1 MKSNLKAGPRD
12 TVRRGELKELR
23 RRGLIPAVVYGFG
36 KEAEKIQIDILDLKP
51 VLKEA
56 HGSTLLIDLALEGKG
71 NAVTTVI
78 REVQRHP
85 VSREILHCDLLKV
98 DMKRK
103 YHVTVPV
110 IVTGESVGVKNFGGV
125 VDQNLREIEINC
137 RPAEI
142 PEHYTLDVTDLE
154 IGDSIRVSDIPIGDE
169 ELVTLADTM
178 VVSVIAP
185 RKSIEEEEAEAAE
198 ALAAEE
204 GVEEVEGAEAA
215 EEESTEKAP
224 EEKKES

>member
-1 MKSNLKAGPRD
+1 MKSNLKAVNRD
-12 TVRRGELKELR
+12 TGRRGELKELR

-51 VLKEA
+51 VLKQA

-71 NAVTTVI
+71 KAVTTVI

-98 DMKRK
+98 DMDRK

-110 IVTGESVGVKNFGGV
+110 VVTGESSGVKNFGGV
-125 VDQNLREIEINC
+125 VDQNLREIEVNC

-142 PEHYTLDVTDLE
+142 PEQYEVDVTEME
-154 IGDSIRVSDIPIGDE
+154 IGDSIRVSDIPLKDE
-169 ELVTLADTM
+169 ELVTLSDTM

-185 RKSIEEEEAEAAE
+185 RKSIEEEEAEEAAAAA
-198 ALAAEE
+198 ALEE
-204 GVEEVEGAEAA
+204 GVEG
-215 EEESTEKAP
+215 EEEDEGEPAEGES
-224 EEKKES
+224 EEKKEG